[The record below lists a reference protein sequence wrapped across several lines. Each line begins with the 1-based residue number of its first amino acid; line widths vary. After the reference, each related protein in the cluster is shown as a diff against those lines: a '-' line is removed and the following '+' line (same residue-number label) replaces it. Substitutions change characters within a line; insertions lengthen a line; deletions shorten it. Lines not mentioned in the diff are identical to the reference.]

1 MVAGHLGKVSAKE
14 VLQEIRCL
22 VLSSDLQH
30 AMDML
35 DNLIGSAAVEKPLL
49 DASDWA
55 ILRKSKHLVRSVTT
69 AELADRVTEEEPRHQ
84 QVQEDAASEQ
94 AAARESLLSLF
105 GFRNELFD
113 SQRKGR
119 KVVATRR
126 VHSCSGAPLPQERTT
141 SKETPSVTTV
151 FRVSDVDYDFFSC
164 GHMFTFA
171 RCTKVNSETVSGAP
185 CEDMPDGRLLLER
198 SPRRP
203 STLPSPTPTRRPPKC
218 NIFSA
223 WRSTP
228 ASKHVADLC
237 TRKTGPESSHKWF

>member
-141 SKETPSVTTV
+141 SKETPSVT
-151 FRVSDVDYDFFSC
+151 
-164 GHMFTFA
+164 
-171 RCTKVNSETVSGAP
+171 NSETVSGAP